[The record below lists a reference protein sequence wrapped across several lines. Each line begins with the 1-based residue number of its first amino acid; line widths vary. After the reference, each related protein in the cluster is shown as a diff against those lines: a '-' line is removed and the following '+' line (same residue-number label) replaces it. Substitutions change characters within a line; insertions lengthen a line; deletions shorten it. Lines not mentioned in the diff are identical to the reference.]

1 MNKLRQINQKNQIT
15 LPAGLLKAA
24 GIKPGDFLEPTA
36 RGSEIILK
44 PVRLEESFCEDDWEA
59 LEECVCRQVKKKKY
73 KEYSSLKDA
82 REHLK
87 KRMPKP
93 L

>member
-1 MNKLRQINQKNQIT
+1 MNKLRQINGKNQIT

-44 PVRLEESFCEDDWEA
+44 PVRLEESLCEEDWEA
-59 LEECVCRQVKKKKY
+59 LEACVCRQVKKKKY

-82 REHLK
+82 REHLR
-87 KRMPKP
+87 KRMPKT
-93 L
+93 